1 MKFKRSLAV
10 RLSACFVAVM
20 MHAIGSDIASLSEQA
35 RLLVEKLG
43 AVYGLGFLAEGMI

>member
-43 AVYGLGFLAEGMI
+43 QFTVWAFLQKG